1 MHMLQDALLQ
11 RYRIFVLAATIA
23 AHANTPPTP
32 SAAAS
37 FRQRDVRFYIELFS
51 NWMETAL
58 GAFSLP
64 VQNTQ
69 VQRFLSSLV
78 SEGYARRLDRGRHPG
93 YRLTRTGLIELTSQ
107 MVTGSVEVGRWQFL
121 FLFYFIKNYR
131 QRIVDLVRREGQQFP
146 PALRLELEAH
156 LDARALLDR
165 ELKSV
170 EAELQRLD
178 ARIEDARQVS
188 ELLRSKVGKQP
199 FPELVR
205 EVERLY
211 PYELNNQKP
220 LHALIAE
227 LPEELGAWELQHGAA
242 LRSRE
247 LWQPGKRLLQAY
259 QSELRALSSAMQPP
273 KGR

>member
-1 MHMLQDALLQ
+1 MLQDALLH
-11 RYRIFVLAATIA
+11 RYRVFVLAATIA
-23 AHANTPPTP
+23 AHANTPTG
-32 SAAAS
+32 SNAT

-69 VQRFLSSLV
+69 VQRFLTSLV
-78 SEGYARRLDRGRHPG
+78 AEGYARRVERGRHPG
-93 YRLTRTGLIELTSQ
+93 YRLTRTGLIELTAQ
-107 MVTGSVEVGRWQFL
+107 MARGSVEVGRWQFL

-146 PALRLELEAH
+146 PALRLELESH
-156 LDARALLDR
+156 LDAQALVER

-170 EAELQRLD
+170 EVELKRLNT
-178 ARIEDARQVS
+178 RIEDARQVS
-188 ELLRSKVGKQP
+188 ELLRTRAGKAP

-205 EVERLY
+205 EIERLY

-220 LHALIAE
+220 LHELIAG

-242 LRSRE
+242 LRAKE

-259 QSELRALSSAMQPP
+259 QAELRSLSTAMQPA
-273 KGR
+273 KGP